1 MNAEEYEIRYLQS
14 PHLMEHYPRF
24 DNCNQYIFDSTGDYL
39 LSVVNELDLHN
50 LHLCKTG
57 LYEIAKVHG
66 GKLISEPIRN
76 LTVDEILD
84 IVNKENEYGSVETRR
99 LPEDEQMAEV
109 TMTLGE
115 YQDLEDKLS
124 TLAIKNHNLKK
135 RTWKFL

>member
-14 PHLMEHYPRF
+14 PHLMEYYPRF

-50 LHLCKTG
+50 LHLRKTG

-84 IVNKENEYGSVETRR
+84 IVNKENEYGPVETRR
-99 LPEDEQMAEV
+99 LSEDE
-109 TMTLGE
+109 
-115 YQDLEDKLS
+115 
-124 TLAIKNHNLKK
+124 
-135 RTWKFL
+135 